1 MQRTG
6 VITIKGIK
14 YKEQTQR
21 SSGKSLIKPIKAM
34 NAEKESNNAKTLC
47 FLSNEILHPFLA
59 QEPNIDPKKNI
70 GILEYVKTANPPILL
85 LSKKTIQTKAY
96 KNIKI
101 KPPPIKY
108 KGTFIPYLLNK
119 EK

>member
-47 FLSNEILHPFLA
+47 FLLNEILHPFLA

-85 LSKKTIQTKAY
+85 LSKKRY
-96 KNIKI
+96 KLKHIKTS
-101 KPPPIKY
+101 K
-108 KGTFIPYLLNK
+108 
-119 EK
+119 